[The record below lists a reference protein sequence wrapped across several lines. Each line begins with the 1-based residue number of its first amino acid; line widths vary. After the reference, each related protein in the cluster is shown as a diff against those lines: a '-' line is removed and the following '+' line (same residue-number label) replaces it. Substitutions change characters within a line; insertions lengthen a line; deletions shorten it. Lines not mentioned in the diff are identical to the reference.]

1 MKSRIG
7 VLYAMRKEAGRL
19 LPGRPSIR
27 HGDVEFWT
35 LLGGDLVIAV
45 GGIGKV
51 NAAMAT
57 QALIDV
63 YDPGIVINA
72 GICGCLEP
80 GNVGKVYLVNDLVQH
95 DVNTAAAGDQPG
107 FVSTVRKI
115 WFESTGMKRMRK
127 AMAATWPPE
136 EYSVANIAT
145 GDWFAE
151 AGGRLDWI
159 KLVFKPHLI
168 DMEAAAV
175 AQVCLRN
182 DVDFLAVKAVSDT
195 VADGTDSEYDDE
207 ESCMAAITSLTYAV
221 MDIIEHI
228 RQEDKQK

>member
-7 VLYAMRKEAGRL
+7 VLYAMRQEDGRL
-19 LPGRPSIR
+19 ISDKPSIR
-27 HGDVEFWT
+27 HGGVEFWT
-35 LLGGDLVIAV
+35 KLGGDLVIAV

-72 GICGCLEP
+72 GICGCVEP

-95 DVNTAAAGDQPG
+95 DVDTRVVGDPAGY
-107 FVSTVRKI
+107 VSSVRKV
-115 WFESTGMKRMRK
+115 WFESTALQRVRK
-127 AMAATWPPE
+127 AIAATFPPE
-136 EYSVANIAT
+136 EYREASIAT
-145 GDWFAE
+145 GDWCAE
-151 AGGRLDWI
+151 AGNWLDWI
-159 KLVFKPHLI
+159 KETYKPHLI

-175 AQVCLRN
+175 AQVCYRN
-182 DVDFLAVKAVSDT
+182 EVDFLAVKAVSDT
-195 VADGTDSEYDDE
+195 VADGVESEYE
-207 ESCMAAITSLTYAV
+207 TGKRTAIHGLTYAV
-221 MDIIEHI
+221 MDIIKHI

>member
-7 VLYAMRKEAGRL
+7 VVYAMRQEAGRL
-19 LPGRPSIR
+19 LPGKPSIR
-27 HGDVEFWT
+27 HGDVQFWT
-35 LLGGDLVIAV
+35 KMGGDLVLAV

-72 GICGCLEP
+72 GICGCVEP

-95 DVNTAAAGDQPG
+95 DVDTRCVGDPAGY
-107 FVSTVRKI
+107 VSTVRKV
-115 WFESTGMKRMRK
+115 WFESTALKRARE
-127 AMAATWPPE
+127 AVAATWPPE
-136 EYSVANIAT
+136 EYREASIAT

-151 AGGRLDWI
+151 AGNRLDWI
-159 KLVFKPHLI
+159 KDTFKIQLI

-182 DVDFLAVKAVSDT
+182 EVDFLAVKAVSDT
-195 VADGTDSEYDDE
+195 VADGVVSEYE
-207 ESCMAAITSLTYAV
+207 ESKMVAITSLTYAV

-228 RQEDKQK
+228 RQEDKLK

>member
-7 VLYAMRKEAGRL
+7 VLYAMRQEAGRL
-19 LPGRPSIR
+19 ISDKPSIR
-27 HGDVEFWT
+27 HGGVEFWT
-35 LLGGDLVIAV
+35 KLGGDLVIAV

-72 GICGCLEP
+72 GICGCLHP
-80 GNVGKVYLVNDLVQH
+80 GKVGRVYLARNLVQH
-95 DVNTAAAGDQPG
+95 DVDTGGVGDEVG
-107 FVSTVRKI
+107 FVSTVNTT
-115 WFESTGMKRMRK
+115 WFESTALRRAKKSMST
-127 AMAATWPPE
+127 TWPPE
-136 EYSVANIAT
+136 EYEEAWLAT
-145 GDWFAE
+145 GDWFAVT
-151 AGGRLDWI
+151 GDRLDWI
-159 KLVFKPHLI
+159 KKVFKPELI
-168 DMEAAAV
+168 DMEGAAV

-195 VADGTDSEYDDE
+195 VADGVESEYE
-207 ESCMAAITSLTYAV
+207 TGKQTAIHSLTYAV